1 MKTGIAASFA
11 ILFAVLALPAAAD
24 EVLATETQLVE
35 TPTLKSRILKAEWY
49 RNFTAD
55 MSLDNKPAWQAEP
68 TDDQSFRFGANT
80 RWQLKL
86 DMLKRP
92 SNSPLPSEEMKAGA
106 TFRVTPRLSV
116 GGEVSV
122 GADKLNNKLRWEDEG
137 LETGVRLK
145 SAFKF

>member
-1 MKTGIAASFA
+1 MKTGIAASLVF
-11 ILFAVLALPAAAD
+11 LFAALALPAAAQ
-24 EVLATETQLVE
+24 EVLATDTQTVE
-35 TPTLKSRILKAEWY
+35 TPTLKSRLAKAEWY

-55 MSLDNKPAWQAEP
+55 TSFGKKPVWQAEP
-68 TDDQSFRFGANT
+68 TDDQSFRFGASK
-80 RWQLKL
+80 RWQVNL

-92 SNSPLPSEEMKAGA
+92 STSPLASEEMKAGA

-116 GGEVSV
+116 GGELSV
-122 GADKLNNKLRWEDEG
+122 GADKLDRKLRWENEG

>member
-1 MKTGIAASFA
+1 MKSGITASLVFAFAA
-11 ILFAVLALPAAAD
+11 LALPAAAD
-24 EVLATETQLVE
+24 QVLATETQAVE
-35 TPTLKSRILKAEWY
+35 TPTLKSNAIQAEWY
-49 RNFTAD
+49 RNFTANT
-55 MSLDNKPAWQAEP
+55 SFGKKPVWQAEP
-68 TDDQSFRFGANT
+68 TDDQSFRFGGDA
-80 RWQLKL
+80 RWQLNL

-122 GADKLNNKLRWEDEG
+122 GAERLNKNLRWEDED